1 MVGEVFHIGGV
12 LVLDAFGQILQLVLN
27 QAAPLA
33 SILVDGLGNCS
44 LLLML
49 LCVWVKCRLL
59 APVPQGSHHTFLM
72 GPGPVLKGK
81 VKT

>member
-33 SILVDGLGNCS
+33 SILVDGLGNC
-44 LLLML
+44 
-49 LCVWVKCRLL
+49 
-59 APVPQGSHHTFLM
+59 
-72 GPGPVLKGK
+72 
-81 VKT
+81 

>member
-33 SILVDGLGNCS
+33 SILVDGVGKLLTSAHGTMRLGQTSDACPGAS
-44 LLLML
+44 REPPQLLDGTRT
-49 LCVWVKCRLL
+49 C
-59 APVPQGSHHTFLM
+59 A
-72 GPGPVLKGK
+72 
-81 VKT
+81 

>member
-33 SILVDGLGNCS
+33 SVLVDGVGKLLTSAHGTMRLG
-44 LLLML
+44 
-49 LCVWVKCRLL
+49 
-59 APVPQGSHHTFLM
+59 QT
-72 GPGPVLKGK
+72 
-81 VKT
+81 